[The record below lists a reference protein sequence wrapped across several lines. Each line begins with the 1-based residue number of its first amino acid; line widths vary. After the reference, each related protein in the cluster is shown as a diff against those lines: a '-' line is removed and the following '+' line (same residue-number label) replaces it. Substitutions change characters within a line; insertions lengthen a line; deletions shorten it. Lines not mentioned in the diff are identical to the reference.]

1 MVSCLAFFLKDN
13 VPTDPVETLL
23 SLQGIEESSEGY
35 SEAYDKK
42 MIEMGMHLP
51 SFYFSIK
58 NNYTSWIS
66 NYKVDSSTKRFAE
79 DLATSKYRKT
89 NILELISIISDL
101 EDKERRS
108 LLICQ
113 TPQELYIKLGRLESD
128 AFNSDVISQIKTFVK
143 KMEDGSG
150 SWHYPVLSWHGLN
163 NQYHNWVSNFIKGNY
178 GVSLVDAQP
187 VYRKLWNSMKWTLM
201 LLIISLVISGLISFI
216 LGIYNGINK
225 GSRFDRW
232 SNGLLFLFYS
242 IPKFWLATMMIIFFT
257 TAEYGSWT
265 NIFSS
270 VGDWPRM
277 TGFFELI
284 YLSAN
289 KLLLPIIVIVIPDVA
304 YLSRLI
310 RASIIDENNKEYIKT
325 ARSKGVPKRDILL
338 KHLVPNALTPTIT
351 LFAGVLPGA
360 LGSSLIIEVIFNMPG
375 IGRLMFE
382 SIKTADWAMVFSII
396 MIVSILTV
404 VTFLLADILI
414 AWLNPKINL
423 G

>member
-1 MVSCLAFFLKDN
+1 VSCLAFFLKDN
-13 VPTDPVETLL
+13 VPTDQVETLL
-23 SLQGIEESSEGY
+23 SLQGIEDFSEEY
-35 SEAYDKK
+35 TEAYNRK
-42 MIEMGMHLP
+42 MTEMGMNLP

-58 NNYTSWIS
+58 NNFTLWIS
-66 NYKVDSSTKRFAE
+66 SYKVDSFTKRFAN
-79 DLATSKYRKT
+79 DLAKGRYKETH
-89 NILELISIISDL
+89 IVELISTISDL
-101 EDKERRS
+101 EDKESRN

-113 TPQELYIKLGRLESD
+113 TPQELLIKLGRLESGLV
-128 AFNSDVISQIKTFVK
+128 NSEVISHIRTIVK
-143 KMEDGSG
+143 KMEDDRG
-150 SWHYPVLSWHGLN
+150 SWHYPVLSWHGIN
-163 NQYHNWVSNFIKGNY
+163 NQYHNWVSNFIRGNY

-187 VYRKLWNSMKWTLM
+187 VYRKLWSSMKWTLM

-216 LGIYNGINK
+216 LGIYNGINQ
-225 GSRFDRW
+225 GSIFDRW
-232 SNGLLFLFYS
+232 SNGILFLFYS

-257 TAEYGSWT
+257 TAEYGNWT

-289 KLLLPIIVIVIPDVA
+289 KLILPIIVIVIPDVA

-310 RASIIDENNKEYIKT
+310 RASIIDENNKEYIKM
-325 ARSKGVPKRDILL
+325 ARSKGVPKRDIIL
-338 KHLVPNALTPTIT
+338 KHLVPNSLGPTIT

-360 LGSSLIIEVIFNMPG
+360 LGSSLIIEVIFNIPG

-382 SIKTADWAMVFSII
+382 SIKTADWAVVFPII

-414 AWLNPKINL
+414 AWLNPKIKL